1 MNLNRKAIE
10 AGPGTVYDIAD
21 RHDNVKAESPVRLVG
36 IGVSRGKAG
45 IRAGL
50 KADGLPTRSYN
61 KRLGAYVCLDR

>member
-1 MNLNRKAIE
+1 MNLNGKAIE

-45 IRAGL
+45 I
-50 KADGLPTRSYN
+50 
-61 KRLGAYVCLDR
+61 